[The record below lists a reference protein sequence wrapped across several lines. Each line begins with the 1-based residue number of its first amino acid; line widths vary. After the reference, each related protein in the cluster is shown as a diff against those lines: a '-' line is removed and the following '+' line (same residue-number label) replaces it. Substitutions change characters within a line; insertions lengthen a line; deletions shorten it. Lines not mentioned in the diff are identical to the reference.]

1 MQPTKLN
8 LEGKDNKMEHLIDEI
23 NAAYKKMLI
32 YKIRN
37 HQRVLTTD
45 TDGVFRALDPKT
57 VYERVYGKFIDPE

>member
-1 MQPTKLN
+1 M
-8 LEGKDNKMEHLIDEI
+8 EDKDDKFERLIDGI

-57 VYERVYGKFIDPE
+57 VYERVYGKFTDPE